1 MIHRT
6 NTTDP
11 LCKFPQISHCFI
23 LSMDKAALLMKLGA
37 RIRQLR
43 NDKGITQAQLAH
55 AIGKDQ
61 QSVQRLE
68 AGRINPSYYYLHE
81 IAAGLGVP
89 LAELLQTEQ
98 A

>member
-1 MIHRT
+1 MHRII
-6 NTTDP
+6 TTDP
-11 LCKFPQISHCFI
+11 LCIFPELSRCFI
-23 LSMDKAALLMKLGA
+23 LFMDKTALLMKLGV

-68 AGRINPSYYYLHE
+68 AGRINPSFYYLHE
-81 IAAGLGVP
+81 IAAGLDVP
-89 LAELLQTEQ
+89 LADLLQTGQ